1 MTLDGTYAAALD
13 RMTEG
18 IAVFLVE
25 DGGETIDERRI
36 DAEELPE
43 DVSEGDICRLTFEN
57 GALVGI
63 DPQPDATA
71 ERRKRLRERFDT
83 LSRRLGEE

>member
-71 ERRKRLRERFDT
+71 ERRKRLRERVDT